1 MVKISSWLL
10 AFALICFVGAD
21 LALAKGGGKKGG
33 QKKAK
38 PSVEERLK
46 EFDKDKDGKLS
57 QTEFTELIQAQVK
70 QKANRAFKKADTD
83 GNGSLSL
90 EELKAALQKKGG
102 KKGKN

>member
-1 MVKISSWLL
+1 MVKISTWLL
-10 AFALICFVGAD
+10 AFVLICFVGAD
-21 LALAKGGGKKGG
+21 LAFAKGGKKGG

-38 PSVEERLK
+38 PSVEDLLK

-57 QTEFTELIQAQVK
+57 PTEFTELLQAQVK

-83 GNGSLSL
+83 SDGVLSL

-102 KKGKN
+102 KKEKN